1 MKYAKHSYQ
10 DLDIAEYV
18 LGLQAD
24 NEAAAIQACL
34 AQDNAA
40 AACALKWEAYLLSI
54 VDELEG
60 VAPPAELQ
68 ARIRATLGHQEPVGA
83 PIVLQDPVQVQASP
97 SRRARAPRL
106 RRGRL
111 AAVGAAVIGLL
122 LLGVVALAMWHS
134 SPPQATEQAVQLAP
148 ADAAGRAAR

>member
-1 MKYAKHSYQ
+1 MKHTKHAYQ

-18 LGLQAD
+18 LGLHASD
-24 NEAAAIQACL
+24 EAAAIQACL

-68 ARIRATLGHQEPVGA
+68 ARIRTTLGHQEPVDP
-83 PIVLQDPVQVQASP
+83 PIVLEDPVQARPSP
-97 SRRARAPRL
+97 SRRARVPRL

-111 AAVGAAVIGLL
+111 AA
-122 LLGVVALAMWHS
+122 
-134 SPPQATEQAVQLAP
+134 
-148 ADAAGRAAR
+148 